1 MSSTKIGNKAE
12 LLECSNDCKNRYPN
26 AKVKIANGRVSRSG
40 SLLEVSPSRFRP
52 FLLLKNEPV
61 ISPSSAV
68 NPRNVPIA
76 NATTANPPKR
86 GAISSSIS
94 ATEIKVI
101 ISVAEDYNI
110 NN

>member
-1 MSSTKIGNKAE
+1 MSNSKIGNKAE
-12 LLECSNDCKNRYPN
+12 LLECSNERKNRYPN

-76 NATTANPPKR
+76 NATKNSFVDDRADCSQP
-86 GAISSSIS
+86 
-94 ATEIKVI
+94 EIGLMKILLVELEI
-101 ISVAEDYNI
+101 FT
-110 NN
+110 

>member
-26 AKVKIANGRVSRSG
+26 AKVKIANGSVSRSG

-76 NATTANPPKR
+76 NATKNSFVDDNAD
-86 GAISSSIS
+86 SSQP
-94 ATEIKVI
+94 EIGLMKILLV
-101 ISVAEDYNI
+101 ELETLT
-110 NN
+110 

>member
-1 MSSTKIGNKAE
+1 MSSTRMGNKAE

-40 SLLEVSPSRFRP
+40 SLLEVSPSRFKP

-76 NATTANPPKR
+76 NATKNSFVDDSAD
-86 GAISSSIS
+86 SSQP
-94 ATEIKVI
+94 EIGLMKILLVELEI
-101 ISVAEDYNI
+101 LT
-110 NN
+110 